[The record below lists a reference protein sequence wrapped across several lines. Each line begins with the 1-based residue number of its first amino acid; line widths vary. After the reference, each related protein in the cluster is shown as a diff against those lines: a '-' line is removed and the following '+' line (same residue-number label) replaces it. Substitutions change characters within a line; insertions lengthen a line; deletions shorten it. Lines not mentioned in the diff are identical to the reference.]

1 MTPRVRFPTFQID
14 VGARR
19 YIVDVKVI
27 PPRAP
32 AHAVA
37 GSPRFLDPGSPG
49 SVEIIRVKRNGI
61 EVGVDPD
68 LRLLLRDRCARLAGV
83 GRSSAP
89 SRSEERVLEFER

>member
-1 MTPRVRFPTFQID
+1 VKPRYTTLRVD

-19 YIVDVKVI
+19 YVVDVKVI

-37 GSPRFLDPGSPG
+37 GSSRFLDPGSVG
-49 SVEIIRVKRNGI
+49 IVEIKRVRRNGLD
-61 EVGVDPD
+61 VTDAVDPD
-68 LRLLLRDRCARLAGV
+68 LRLLLRDRCARAAGV

-89 SRSEERVLEFER
+89 QRGEQALLEFQR